1 MNVSA
6 LTLAWEIIQS
16 AYSYSELLSPEF
28 GKEDAVE
35 RLKEKLSKESLLMVC
50 SFCGYAFEEKMD
62 FDGDKS
68 IKCRKCG
75 SPMVVIYDDEKT
87 AVINRR
93 IEGKPLNR
101 RDAKVYTSVIKE
113 AGLIK
118 EYGNR
123 AVIALSVYGIGV
135 DTAARVLRMLRRDYK
150 EFFVDVL
157 EEQKKFIKNRKF
169 WNG

>member
-1 MNVSA
+1 
-6 LTLAWEIIQS
+6 
-16 AYSYSELLSPEF
+16 
-28 GKEDAVE
+28 
-35 RLKEKLSKESLLMVC
+35 
-50 SFCGYAFEEKMD
+50 
-62 FDGDKS
+62 
-68 IKCRKCG
+68 
-75 SPMVVIYDDEKT
+75 
-87 AVINRR
+87 
-93 IEGKPLNR
+93 
-101 RDAKVYTSVIKE
+101 
-113 AGLIK
+113 LIK